1 MTRLRQGR
9 RSRLAIASFVA
20 LVLGTLASPRGVLAD
35 SAAAGEATSATT
47 ATATSTASAPSTEA
61 STAATAPTTTT
72 SAPASTP
79 AKRRGWGQRSESGE
93 VHGQL
98 QTRYRARRGPYAGEE
113 IDLYQ
118 YLDLR
123 VGNETDKVSGTLYL
137 RANTEL
143 DKQRGP
149 GDVLRN
155 VDDTFDDPAAR
166 LYYGY
171 VDVRDVGQ
179 LDRVRAGRQYIQEL
193 PGIWFDGVRVD
204 LTSNESTNYTVYG
217 GRPTHLFEDGSGG
230 DSVVG
235 LAAEHTFTE
244 KLKMRFDLA
253 RVRDRIKP
261 FGSVLPSAPLFRQES
276 DLLTQLMAYYSAND
290 HLDLDARATRI
301 DDKFRTLRVAGNFR
315 YPGEK
320 LYVSVYAERQPN
332 AFLNQGTE
340 FSPYFDVLGSASPYT
355 EFGTRAT
362 KSFKD
367 VEVTLGASNRGVLD
381 GEGVR
386 AFEQDFSRYFGNLFF
401 PALFGHPK
409 TTLSLD
415 YDRYLGDASDF
426 GSLGGE
432 LGYQAGKLLRFSA
445 GSSYALYD
453 FDPLTGLL
461 RDHVREH
468 YLAVDLKLESGWRL
482 RSRLVYE
489 PYQDGSEFRTFELS
503 ARYSF

>member
-1 MTRLRQGR
+1 M
-9 RSRLAIASFVA
+9 AE
-20 LVLGTLASPRGVLAD
+20 
-35 SAAAGEATSATT
+35 SAAAQEATSAAT
-47 ATATSTASAPSTEA
+47 ATAPSTAAAPSTEA
-61 STAATAPTTTT
+61 STST
-72 SAPASTP
+72 SAAAEGVVLPAP
-79 AKRRGWGQRSESGE
+79 AKRRWGYRSGSGE
-93 VHGQL
+93 VHGQA
-98 QTRYRARRGPYAGEE
+98 QMRYRARRGPYAGEE
-113 IDLYQ
+113 VDLYQ

-137 RANTEL
+137 RANTDL
-143 DKQRGP
+143 DSQRGP

-155 VDDTFDDPAAR
+155 IDDTFDDPAVR

-171 VDVRDVGQ
+171 VDVRDVGE

-204 LTSNESTNYTVYG
+204 LTSSLSTNFTVYG

-230 DSVVG
+230 DSIVG
-235 LAAEHTFTE
+235 LAAEHSFTE

-276 DLLTQLMAYYSAND
+276 DVLSQLMAYYTAND

-301 DDKFRTLRVAGNFR
+301 DDKFRTLRLAGNFR
-315 YPGEK
+315 YPNDK
-320 LYVSVYAERQPN
+320 LHLSVYAERQPN
-332 AFLNQGTE
+332 SFLNQATE

-355 EFGTRAT
+355 ELGTRAT

-381 GEGVR
+381 DQGLR
-386 AFEQDFSRYFGNLFF
+386 AYQQDYSRYFGNLYF
-401 PALFGHPK
+401 PAFLGHPK
-409 TTLSLD
+409 TSVSLD
-415 YDRYLGDASDF
+415 YDRYLGDSSDF
-426 GSLGGE
+426 GSVGGE
-432 LGYQAGKLLRFSA
+432 LAYAAGKQLRFAA

-453 FDPLTGLL
+453 FDPWTGLL

-468 YLAVDLKLESGWRL
+468 YLAVDLRLESGWRL